1 MARRIALKGTSRK
14 KKARASRVSR
24 SKLTEP
30 DLSNGLSMPIEKFY
44 KAKHSAMDFYR
55 MDYKSSH
62 FKTWILDYCKEH
74 KDYKKKSKAIAKNPE
89 WRFNCTTGSLCR
101 LLNRGMPDIHPDTQ
115 AYIDKKPGLMGK
127 AKPATEWVHKQ
138 LDELF
143 VDGEKVIEEKEKE
156 KKVKEVGGPKP
167 TIQERIQA
175 QTYLQLDAIDTWL
188 ETWVDDPHKFNPKG
202 FNFPKHFL
210 DVKTTQAH
218 ARKMKDFYADEIAE
232 LNELLNPLSKKEL
245 AKLPEKE
252 QDWHLQLIEA
262 YACYDKKGLQRRF
275 EGFQNFMGAL
285 EVVIDTAKANRKTR
299 KRAPRS
305 KEKIV
310 SKLKYARQDNKF
322 QLASINPIDIIGC
335 EELWVFNVKTRKIGR
350 YMASSL
356 DPMHLEREGTGLSV
370 KGTTITGF
378 NAETSVQ
385 KTLRKPEEKL
395 KEFKES
401 GKIKLRTFLDNINAV
416 DIKLNGRIN
425 TDTIILKAVR

>member
-1 MARRIALKGTSRK
+1 VARRLNLRGTPRK
-14 KKARASRVSR
+14 KKRISRTRV
-24 SKLTEP
+24 KGNEP
-30 DLSNGLSMPIEKFY
+30 DLSNGLSLSAEKFHL
-44 KAKHSAMDFYR
+44 AKSAAMDFYR
-55 MDYKSSH
+55 YDYKSSH
-62 FKTWILDYCKEH
+62 YKTWILEYCKS
-74 KDYKKKSKAIAKNPE
+74 KKEWADKAKVISKNPD

-101 LLNRGMPDIHPDTQ
+101 LLNRGMPDIHPDGQ
-115 AYIDKKPGLMGK
+115 AYIDSMPGLMGK
-127 AKPATEWVHKQ
+127 NKASTEWIHKQ
-138 LDELF
+138 LNQLF
-143 VDGEKVIEEKEKE
+143 TDGEKVIEEKKAED
-156 KKVKEVGGPKP
+156 KVKLVGGPKP

-202 FNFPKHFL
+202 FNFARHFL

-218 ARKMKDFYADEIAE
+218 ARKMKEFYVDEIAE
-232 LNELLNPLSKKEL
+232 LHELLNPISKKEL

-252 QDWHLQLIEA
+252 QDWAEQLIEA
-262 YACYDKKGLQRRF
+262 YSCYDKKGLQRRF

-285 EVVIDTAKANRKTR
+285 EVVIDTARANRKTR

-305 KEKIV
+305 KEKLV
-310 SKLKYARQDNKF
+310 SKLKFARQDNKF

-350 YMASSL
+350 YIASSI

-378 NAETSVQ
+378 AIDTSIQ

-395 KEFKES
+395 KEFKDS
-401 GKIKLRTFLDNINAV
+401 GKIKLRTYLDNINAV

-425 TDTIILKAVR
+425 TDTIILRAVR

>member
-1 MARRIALKGTSRK
+1 MARSALRGKPRK

-30 DLSNGLSMPIEKFY
+30 DLSNGLSMSIEKFWQ
-44 KAKHSAMDFYR
+44 AKSHAMDFYR
-55 MDYKSSH
+55 LDYKSSH
-62 FKTWILDYCKEH
+62 YKTWIIEYCNQH
-74 KDYKKKSKAIAKNPE
+74 KDYKKQSKTISKNLE
-89 WRFNCTTGSLCR
+89 WKFTCTTGALCR
-101 LLNRGMPDIHPDTQ
+101 LLNNGMPDLHPDTQ
-115 AYIDKKPGLMGK
+115 AYIDKMPGLMGK
-127 AKPATEWVHKQ
+127 ANPATKWVHEQ
-138 LDELF
+138 LDKLF
-143 VDGEKVIEEKEKE
+143 VEGEKVIEEKKAEE
-156 KKVKEVGGPKP
+156 KVKLVGGPKP
-167 TIQERIQA
+167 TIQERIIA
-175 QTYLQLDAIDTWL
+175 QTHLQLDAIDTWL
-188 ETWVDDPHKFNPKG
+188 ESWVENPNKWDPKS

-401 GKIKLRTFLDNINAV
+401 CKIKLRTFLDNINAV